1 MTPSAASPG
10 SATDRPTLGVVVIN
24 YRRHDLLRTCL
35 AALAAS
41 TRPPDRIV
49 VIDNATD
56 AEALAAAVEGVADV
70 IAVGNT
76 GNPGYAASCN
86 QGRRALDTDLVLFLN
101 ADVTVDATCLERV
114 TATIAADPG
123 IGIVTA
129 RLERPDGALDHACH
143 RGIPT
148 PAAALWY
155 ALRLHRL
162 RPRSRRFAAYTMS
175 WLDPATEHDVEACS
189 GAFLLLRTAT
199 LDAIGGWD
207 EGYWFYAEDL
217 DVCLRVRRAGLR
229 VRYVP
234 SARAT
239 HVKGASSHLRD
250 ADRTLDAAEQ
260 ATRDRV
266 RLAIVASHLRFYRL
280 HLAATTPWPLRLL
293 VEARFAVDRRRVER
307 SIRRAGRPLP

>member
-1 MTPSAASPG
+1 MVGPTP
-10 SATDRPTLGVVVIN
+10 TVGVVVIN

-35 AALAAS
+35 QALAAS
-41 TRPPDRIV
+41 TLPPDRIV
-49 VIDNATD
+49 VVDNATD
-56 AEALAAAVEGVADV
+56 AGALADAVTGIDGVVA
-70 IAVGNT
+70 IGND

-86 QGRRALDTDLVLFLN
+86 QGRRAAGTDLVLFLN
-101 ADVTVDATCLERV
+101 ADVTVRPDCLEQAV
-114 TATIAADPG
+114 AALVADAG
-123 IGIVTA
+123 VGIVTA
-129 RLERPDGALDHACH
+129 RLERPDGTLDHACH

-155 ALRLHRL
+155 SLKLHRA

-175 WLDPATEHDVEACS
+175 WLDLATEHDIEACS
-189 GAFLLLRTAT
+189 GAFLLIRSAT

-217 DVCLRVRRAGLR
+217 DLCLRVLRAGLR

-234 SARAT
+234 GAVAI
-239 HVKGASSHLRD
+239 HVKGASSNLR
-250 ADRTLDAAEQ
+250 ADDRRLDAAEQ

-280 HLAATTPWPLRLL
+280 HLAASTPLPLRWL
-293 VEARFAVDRRRVER
+293 VEARFAVDRWRVER
-307 SIRRAGRPLP
+307 SIRGAGRPLP